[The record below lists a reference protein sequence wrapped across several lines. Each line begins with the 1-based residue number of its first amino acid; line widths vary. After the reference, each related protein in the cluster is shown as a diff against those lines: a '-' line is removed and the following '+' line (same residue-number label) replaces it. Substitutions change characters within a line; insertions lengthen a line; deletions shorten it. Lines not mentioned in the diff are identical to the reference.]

1 MKDMKITLLV
11 FVLVGVLS
19 SFAMEQND
27 WQAQWIGV
35 SPPCMMLST
44 TSLKKQIPSNKT
56 ELMKSYPMKT
66 KTIKSTLSCLLAP
79 LFAILIGGMASAA
92 SDDAETVR
100 DDASVKVAKAWF
112 ISLMQGHTA
121 VTASLSEAPFSLDG
135 KREIATM
142 GELKK
147 IYDQV
152 VEKKGKRNLKVAS
165 TKVNLSTPEKV
176 TVLITVEGD
185 DKTISVFVKPGDAF
199 RVIGFRD

>member
-1 MKDMKITLLV
+1 
-11 FVLVGVLS
+11 
-19 SFAMEQND
+19 
-27 WQAQWIGV
+27 
-35 SPPCMMLST
+35 
-44 TSLKKQIPSNKT
+44 
-56 ELMKSYPMKT
+56 MKSYPMKT

-92 SDDAETVR
+92 PDDAKTVR
-100 DDASVKVAKAWF
+100 DDASVQVAKAWF
-112 ISLMQGHTA
+112 ISLMQGDTA

-165 TKVNLSTPEKV
+165 TKVNFSTPEKV
-176 TVLITVEGD
+176 TVLITIEGD
-185 DKTISVFVKPGDAF
+185 DETIAVFVKPGDAF